1 MGSLP
6 RSIAHLNIIGYKAA
20 VAALVDRDLRGRPY
34 VIAGGSGGRA
44 VALDVSPEA
53 MKEGITPGI
62 ALAAAQRMVKELAVV
77 APDPAAY
84 DKVNAA
90 LEKIVIRYAPAWQN
104 DGAGNIYMDLSGTR
118 RLFGSPADCVCHI
131 QNEINTETG
140 IEAAAATASN
150 KLVCKVASRA
160 IRPEGLIEV
169 RQGDEAA
176 FIAHQDIILLP
187 GMGPSLLRTIRVTG
201 FREAGELAALT
212 DGEAAALFGKKGIL
226 LRDAARG
233 IDNTPVTMGTG
244 ARAIERKADFAEDVI
259 DETIT
264 MGALA
269 ALVENGGLEMRKEK
283 LGTGFIRFAAVYSDG
298 VVTSGFEK
306 GKRPFVLDS
315 EILAAAGRVYRKTV
329 TRRIRVRS
337 ICLSLED
344 LMPLGYE
351 PDLFEIENDVKN
363 HQLQEAVDK
372 IQIRYGAGAVM
383 RGVVLAAAKSRNEE
397 GGIRN
402 ADKARIDFR
411 LLLSLRGS

>member
-1 MGSLP
+1 MA
-6 RSIAHLNIIGYKAA
+6 RVIAHLNIIGFRAA
-20 VAALVDRDLRGRPY
+20 VAALVDRDLRNRPY

-53 MKEGITPGI
+53 LKEGIMPGI
-62 ALAAAQRMVKELAVV
+62 ALATAQRMVKELAVV

-84 DKVNAA
+84 GRVNGA
-90 LEKIVIRYAPAWQN
+90 LEKVISRYAPAWQN
-104 DGAGNIYMDLSGTR
+104 DGCGNIYLDITGTR
-118 RLFGSPADCVCHI
+118 RLFGPPAGCVCHI
-131 QNEINTETG
+131 RNEINAETG

-169 RQGDEAA
+169 RQGDEAS
-176 FIAHQDIILLP
+176 FLAHQDIFLLS
-187 GMGPSLLRTIRVTG
+187 GLGPSLLKTIRVTG

-244 ARAIERKADFAEDVI
+244 ARAIKRKADFAEDVI
-259 DETIT
+259 NETII

-283 LGTGFIRFAAVYSDG
+283 LGAGFIRFAAVYSDG
-298 VVTSGFEK
+298 VAVSGIEK
-306 GKRPFVLDS
+306 GKRLFVLDD
-315 EILAAAGRVYRKTV
+315 EILAAAGRVYKKTV
-329 TRRIRVRS
+329 TRRIMVRS
-337 ICLSLED
+337 ICLSLEG

-351 PDLFEIENDVKN
+351 PDLFVIENDVKN
-363 HQLQEAVDK
+363 RRLQEAVDK
-372 IQIRYGAGAVM
+372 IQNRYGAGAVM
-383 RGVVLAAAKSRNEE
+383 RGVVLAAATM
-397 GGIRN
+397 N
-402 ADKARIDFR
+402 AGKR
-411 LLLSLRGS
+411 LLTAGT

>member
-1 MGSLP
+1 MA
-6 RSIAHLNIIGYKAA
+6 RVIAHLNIIGFRAA
-20 VAALVDRDLRGRPY
+20 VAALVDRDLRNRPY

-53 MKEGITPGI
+53 LKEGIMPGI
-62 ALAAAQRMVKELAVV
+62 ALATAQRMVKELAVV

-84 DKVNAA
+84 GRVNGA
-90 LEKIVIRYAPAWQN
+90 LEKVISRYAPAWQN
-104 DGAGNIYMDLSGTR
+104 DGCGNIYLDITGTR
-118 RLFGSPADCVCHI
+118 RLFGPPAGCVCHI
-131 QNEINTETG
+131 RNEINAETG

-169 RQGDEAA
+169 RQGDEAS
-176 FIAHQDIILLP
+176 FLAHQDIFLLS
-187 GMGPSLLRTIRVTG
+187 GLGPSLLKTIRVTG

-244 ARAIERKADFAEDVI
+244 ARAIKRKADFAEDVI
-259 DETIT
+259 NETII

-283 LGTGFIRFAAVYSDG
+283 LGAGFIRFAAVYSDG
-298 VVTSGFEK
+298 VAVSGIEK
-306 GKRPFVLDS
+306 GKRLFVLDD
-315 EILAAAGRVYRKTV
+315 EILAAAGRVYKKTV
-329 TRRIRVRS
+329 TRRIMVRS
-337 ICLSLED
+337 ICLSLEG

-351 PDLFEIENDVKN
+351 PDLFVIENDVKN
-363 HQLQEAVDK
+363 RRLQEAVDL
-372 IQIRYGAGAVM
+372 IQGRYGAGAVM
-383 RGVVLAAAKSRNEE
+383 RGVVLAASTMSAGK
-397 GGIRN
+397 
-402 ADKARIDFR
+402 R
-411 LLLSLRGS
+411 LLTAGT

>member
-1 MGSLP
+1 MGSMP
-6 RSIAHLNIIGYKAA
+6 RAIAHLNIIGFRAA
-20 VAALVDRDLRGRPY
+20 VAALVDRDLRNRPY

-62 ALAAAQRMVKELAVV
+62 TLAAAQRMVKELPVV
-77 APDPAAY
+77 TPDPAACG
-84 DKVNAA
+84 KVNAV
-90 LEKIVIRYAPAWQN
+90 LEEIVTRYAPAWQN
-104 DGAGNIYMDLSGTR
+104 DGCGNIYLDITGTR

-131 QNEINTETG
+131 QNEINAGIG

-187 GMGPSLLRTIRVTG
+187 GLGPSLLKTIRVTG

-212 DGEAAALFGKKGIL
+212 DGEAASLFGKKGIL

-233 IDNTPVTMGTG
+233 IDNTAVTMGTG

-259 DETIT
+259 DDTIIR
-264 MGALA
+264 GALA
-269 ALVENGGLEMRKEK
+269 ALVENGGLEMRREK
-283 LGTGFIRFAAVYSDG
+283 LGAGSIRFSAVYSDG
-298 VVTSGFEK
+298 VAANGIEK
-306 GKRPFVLDS
+306 GKRLFVLDS

-337 ICLSLED
+337 ICLSLEG
-344 LMPLGYE
+344 LTPLGYE
-351 PDLFEIENDVKN
+351 PDLFEIENDVRD
-363 HQLQEAVDK
+363 HQLQEAIDL
-372 IQIRYGAGAVM
+372 IQGRFGAGAVM
-383 RGVVLAAAKSRNEE
+383 RGVVLAASSMSAGK
-397 GGIRN
+397 
-402 ADKARIDFR
+402 R
-411 LLLSLRGS
+411 LLTAVT